1 MALIQ
6 CPECGSRISDKALS
20 CPYCGFTA
28 SGEMGLVPISSLPPA
43 PQRVAVAIPEAS
55 VFDDG
60 TGLITRSDREMLAK
74 FMTNANNMAELAP
87 AIHDAVQKLME
98 KRGTV
103 WAADFSVAAQ
113 KLMDKK
119 ELVLAVEK
127 KTGQFLPQLRDAKTG
142 KIYENARLHA
152 EQLPNDLASSL
163 ATIQTQVMLASLMRE
178 IQNVAASV
186 EALRL
191 ENKGDRIGRAKGV
204 WLELQQAANMLDPR
218 LREQRLLGIASKA
231 TEQRSILQ
239 ESFEVQLQLATS
251 RQGNANKRGQ
261 AAEDAIVY
269 LTTVTLMARS
279 EYVAT
284 ELVGEKEAART
295 ALRQFESF
303 VEKNRL
309 DDENTLRALNSKS
322 RVNLEG
328 VTKGFYQIATN
339 VKSLSLKA
347 AEPNSISALPEGDP
361 EE

>member
-28 SGEMGLVPISSLPPA
+28 SGEMGLVPISTLPPA
-43 PQRVAVAIPEAS
+43 PQRVAIKIPEAS

-60 TGLITRSDREMLAK
+60 TGLITRPDREMLAE
-74 FMTNANNMAELAP
+74 FMMDANKMAELAP
-87 AIHDAVQKLME
+87 ALYDAVHKLME

-103 WAADFSVAAQ
+103 WAADFSEAAQ
-113 KLMDKK
+113 KLMDEG

-127 KTGQFLPQLRDAKTG
+127 KTGKFLPQLRNVKTG
-142 KIYENARLHA
+142 QIYEKARLHA
-152 EQLPNDLASSL
+152 EQLPSNLAPSL
-163 ATIQTQVMLASLMRE
+163 ATIQTQVMLASLMGE

-191 ENKGDRIGRAKGV
+191 ENKGERIGRAKGV
-204 WLELQQAANMLDPR
+204 WLELQQAANMLEPR

-251 RQGNANKRGQ
+251 KQGNANTRGQ
-261 AAEDAIVY
+261 AAKDAIVY
-269 LTTVTLMARS
+269 LTTVALMARS
-279 EYVAT
+279 EYAAA

>member
-60 TGLITRSDREMLAK
+60 TGLITRSDREILTE
-74 FMTNANNMAELAP
+74 FMTDANQMAELAP
-87 AIHDAVQKLME
+87 AIYDAVQKLME

-152 EQLPNDLASSL
+152 EQLSNDLAPSL

-279 EYVAT
+279 ECVAT

-322 RVNLEG
+322 KENLEG

-339 VKSLSLKA
+339 VKGLSLKA
-347 AEPNSISALPEGDP
+347 ATPSFVSALPEGDP